1 MFVTLTQLQKGE
13 ASVLQTVIDN
23 TCGKL
28 NVALR
33 GFHYEVG
40 YRNVSSS
47 SGILW
52 RPDVDVTDDSPNNR
66 PQKIPVPAG
75 LYTIERLSHFVM
87 EEIPGLTLNMNKAT
101 DGLIKLNIPESSGM
115 IKLTGDLRRILGI
128 DERGWIDGQ
137 YEGDKPAK
145 FIAHRWFHIY
155 LDQLSTTSNL
165 VDGAPSTLLAT
176 VPVAAGGVVDIN
188 PHYPMYN
195 KLEVGH
201 IHQLNLRVLDEN
213 GTIVQNRERPIT
225 AVLEI
230 RENAQAANGAA
241 SREDGSGVDIS

>member
-13 ASVLQTVIDN
+13 VSVLQTVIDN

-47 SGILW
+47 AGILW
-52 RPDVDVTDDSPNNR
+52 RPDVDPTNDSPNDR
-66 PQKIPVPAG
+66 PLKIPVPAG
-75 LYTIERLSHFVM
+75 LYTIERLSHFLM
-87 EEIPGLTLNMNKAT
+87 EEIPGLTLKM
-101 DGLIKLNIPESSGM
+101 IKLNIPESSGM

-128 DERGWIDGQ
+128 DERGWIDGE

-145 FIAHRWFHIY
+145 FIAHKWFHIY

-165 VDGAPSTLLAT
+165 VYGAPSTLLAI
-176 VPVAAGGVVDIN
+176 VPFAAGGIVDIN
-188 PHYPMYN
+188 PYYPMYK

-230 RENAQAANGAA
+230 RENA
-241 SREDGSGVDIS
+241 

>member
-1 MFVTLTQLQKGE
+1 MYTMFVTFTQLQKGE

-33 GFHYEVG
+33 SFHYEVG

-52 RPDVDVTDDSPNNR
+52 RPGVDPDSPNDK
-66 PQKIPVPAG
+66 PQKIQVPAG

-87 EEIPGLTLNMNKAT
+87 EEIPGLTLEMNKAT
-101 DGLIKLNIPESSGM
+101 GLIKLNIPESSGM

-128 DERGWIDGQ
+128 EERGWIDREYG
-137 YEGDKPAK
+137 GDKPAK
-145 FIAHRWFHIY
+145 FIAHKWFYIY

-165 VDGAPSTLLAT
+165 VDGAPWPSTLLAI
-176 VPVAAGGVVDIN
+176 VPVAAGGIVDIN
-188 PHYPMYN
+188 PHYPMYK

-230 RENAQAANGAA
+230 RENA
-241 SREDGSGVDIS
+241 

>member
-47 SGILW
+47 AGIIW
-52 RPDVDVTDDSPNNR
+52 RPAVADKQSSDR

-75 LYTIERLSHFVM
+75 LYTIERLSHFLM
-87 EEIPGLTLNMNKAT
+87 EIPDLTLKMNKAT
-101 DGLIKLNIPESSGM
+101 GLIKLNIPESSGM

-128 DERGWIDGQ
+128 DERGWIDGE
-137 YEGDKPAK
+137 YEGDRPAQL
-145 FIAHRWFHIY
+145 IAHRWFHIY
-155 LDQLSTTSNL
+155 LDQLSTTSNF
-165 VDGAPSTLLAT
+165 VDGAPSTLLAI
-176 VPVAAGGVVDIN
+176 VPVAAGGIVDIN
-188 PHYPMYN
+188 PYYPMYN
-195 KLEVGH
+195 K
-201 IHQLNLRVLDEN
+201 
-213 GTIVQNRERPIT
+213 
-225 AVLEI
+225 
-230 RENAQAANGAA
+230 
-241 SREDGSGVDIS
+241 